1 MMETEKFKERD
12 LGFMQEA
19 LELARETARDGDIPV
34 GAVVVRQGTVIGRGR
49 NRRETG
55 GGAAAHAEIEAI
67 TEAGRTLGDWRLN
80 GCELFVTLEP
90 CPMCAGA
97 ILAARLDRVV
107 YGAPDPRGG
116 ALGGLFDLREF
127 PLGGQTIVCGNFLA
141 EECSSE
147 IDAFFAARRA
157 AKGKSRRLGREF
169 YTGHADRTA
178 PALLGKILCRRDRES
193 GEVRR
198 ARITETECY
207 LGTDDTACHAS
218 KGMTDRNRVMWDK
231 GGTVY
236 VYLCYG
242 MHNMLNVVTGG
253 KGEPEAVLIRGVEGY
268 PGPGRV
274 TKFLGI
280 DRKLNGSDLVLSDE
294 LWIED
299 DGGNPPA
306 FDAAPRIG
314 IDYAEESDRLRP
326 WRFTVSIES

>member
-1 MMETEKFKERD
+1 MR
-12 LGFMQEA
+12 EA
-19 LELARETARDGDIPV
+19 LRLAEEAGREGEIPV
-34 GAVVVRQGTVIGRGR
+34 GAVVVRQGAVIGRGR
-49 NRRETG
+49 NRRESG
-55 GGAAAHAEIEAI
+55 GGTAAHAEIEAI
-67 TEAGRTLGDWRLN
+67 TDACRTLGDWRLS
-80 GCELFVTLEP
+80 GCELYVTLEP

-107 YGAPDPRGG
+107 YGAPDPKGG

-127 PLGGQTIVCGNFLA
+127 PLGSQPVVNGFCLT
-141 EECSSE
+141 EECSALLRS
-147 IDAFFAARRA
+147 FFVARRSEH
-157 AKGKSRRLGREF
+157 AKSARLPRDF
-169 YTGHADRTA
+169 YTEHADRAA

-207 LGTDDTACHAS
+207 LGTADTACHAS

-242 MHNMLNVVTGG
+242 MHHMLNVVTGH
-253 KGEPEAVLIRGVEGY
+253 KGEPEAVLIRGIEGH

-280 DRKLNGSDLVLSDE
+280 DRKLNGGDLVLSDE
-294 LWIED
+294 IWIED
-299 DGGNPPA
+299 DGSAPA
-306 FDAAPRIG
+306 EYETSPRVG
-314 IDYAEESDRLRP
+314 IDYADEADRVRP
-326 WRFTVSIES
+326 WRFTLKTSE